1 MAIAANF
8 RKYAEAMAQQL
19 VLPFDR
25 PVWNTSCPKTR
36 LGREIRSSITKA
48 MKVGCLVEY
57 PAVPAIR
64 QWWKDAQTRARAF
77 IKFAKEGQ
85 LKLALIKPTPTIS
98 LSEYER
104 ANAYR
109 RNVLRSQ
116 AYRGEIVIT

>member
-8 RKYAEAMAQQL
+8 KKYAEAMALQL
-19 VLPFDR
+19 VLPFGR
-25 PVWNTSCPKTR
+25 PIWNTSRPTTR
-36 LGREIRSSITKA
+36 LGREIRSFITKA
-48 MKVGCLVEY
+48 MKARSLVEY
-57 PAVPAIR
+57 PVAPAIP

-85 LKLALIKPTPTIS
+85 LKLALSKPIPTIS

-116 AYRGEIVIT
+116 AYRGEIVIA

>member
-8 RKYAEAMAQQL
+8 RKYAEAMALQL
-19 VLPFDR
+19 VLPFGR
-25 PVWNTSCPKTR
+25 PIWNTSRPTTR
-36 LGREIRSSITKA
+36 LGREIRAHITKA
-48 MKVGCLVEY
+48 MKARGLVEY
-57 PAVPAIR
+57 PAVPAIP
-64 QWWKDAQTRARAF
+64 QWWKDAQNRARAF

-85 LKLALIKPTPTIS
+85 LKLALSKPIPTVS

-116 AYRGEIVIT
+116 AYRGEIVIA

>member
-19 VLPFDR
+19 VLPFGR

-36 LGREIRSSITKA
+36 LGREICSSITKA

-77 IKFAKEGQ
+77 MKFAKDGQ
-85 LKLALIKPTPTIS
+85 LKLALSKPIPTVS
-98 LSEYER
+98 RSEYEC
-104 ANAYR
+104 ANNYR
-109 RNVLRSQ
+109 KNVLRSQ
-116 AYRGEIVIT
+116 AARGAIVIA